1 MKLEGMIL
9 REVLIALEGK
19 GFLRVKIK
27 LRKEE
32 VTQLMSKCDGCEE
45 GVLKEVVK
53 QLKRIRA
60 DHLGVVDH
68 RGPPWRPVL
77 ETILESS
84 YIEECLD

>member
-1 MKLEGMIL
+1 
-9 REVLIALEGK
+9 
-19 GFLRVKIK
+19 
-27 LRKEE
+27 
-32 VTQLMSKCDGCEE
+32 MSKCDGCEE

-84 YIEECLD
+84 YIEECSD